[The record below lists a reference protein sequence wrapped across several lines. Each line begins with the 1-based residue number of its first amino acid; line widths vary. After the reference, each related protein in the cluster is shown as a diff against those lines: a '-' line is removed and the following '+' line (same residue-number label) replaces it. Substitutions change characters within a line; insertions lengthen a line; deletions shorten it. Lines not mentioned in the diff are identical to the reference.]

1 MHSLFMELYLF
12 LIRMM
17 SKEEFVNKLED
28 KQLFE
33 QFFLPLF
40 DQADKNNNGFIE
52 SSELYDCIK
61 SIATEGFN
69 KKAPSK
75 EEVEKVLKEHDTNKD
90 GKLSKEEFTP
100 FLKKVLIELFDA
112 GLLN

>member
-17 SKEEFVNKLED
+17 SKEEFVKKLED

-61 SIATEGFN
+61 SIAKEGFN